1 MANTWA
7 EQSVGERVK
16 NVATLTGILVGGA
29 GAIAALEHG
38 SRALER
44 RLNGEATGR
53 KQKQVAPR
61 YNDTKLSP
69 RGKAAKL
76 KAAGVDASSSQRA
89 AKMVSTKVAK
99 GQLKPFIAPRVAGKF
114 ATKGAARMVAA
125 GRLLG
130 TASRVIGVASGA
142 AVVGAAGIVAYNMVT
157 GKHAASDKKEV
168 RARENDPGRI
178 VASGAASYAA
188 GGVAARL
195 TAGIAA
201 AGALGTVAAR
211 AFPLGTAAIAGY
223 GAYKGYGE
231 DGARGAVRGAVNSLT
246 FGYGGKLVDKTLG
259 EAPPKP
265 TAVEGWIGWGVNRSM
280 ELGRKI
286 TGTGKQSDAGRS
298 QGFEGASKK
307 FAAAQSEKLTSA
319 TFVRDRRDPRTG
331 KEIHEIVRKPKTA
344 SGKPIGVA

>member
-7 EQSVGERVK
+7 EQSTGERIK

-29 GAIAALEHG
+29 GAVAALEHG

-44 RLNGEATGR
+44 RLDGSAPAKR
-53 KQKQVAPR
+53 KQVAPR
-61 YNDTKLSP
+61 YNDKALSP
-69 RGKAAKL
+69 RSKVAKL
-76 KAAGVDASSSQRA
+76 KAAGADPSRAERA

-114 ATKGAARMVAA
+114 ATKGAVRMVVA
-125 GRLLG
+125 GRVLG
-130 TASRVIGVASGA
+130 TASRALGVASGV
-142 AVVGAAGIVAYNMVT
+142 AVAGAAGLVVYNMIT

-168 RARENDPGRI
+168 QARENDPGRI
-178 VASGAASYAA
+178 LVSGGASYVA

-201 AGALGTVAAR
+201 AGTFGTVAAR

-223 GAYKGYGE
+223 GAYKGYAE
-231 DGARGAVRGAVNSLT
+231 DGARGAIRGAVNSLT

-265 TAVEGWIGWGVNRSM
+265 NPVESWIGWGVNRSM
-280 ELGRKI
+280 DLGRKI
-286 TGTGKQSDAGRS
+286 TGAGKQSDAGRS
-298 QGFEGASKK
+298 PGFEGANKK
-307 FAAAQSEKLTSA
+307 FAATKSEKLASA
-319 TFVRDRRDPRTG
+319 TFVRDRRDHRTG
-331 KEIHEIVRKPKTA
+331 KEIREIVRKPRTA
-344 SGKPIGVA
+344 AGKPIGVA